1 MPTENRSSN
10 TEQMV
15 SVPLRLNEQ
24 QARDVQRFYDTCED
38 GQDYDVLKDR
48 MKALA
53 RIGLVR
59 SLGFGR
65 YELTDVG
72 CAAVNGLRDKVD
84 QPAAQHQGEPV
95 ALQHMAVS
103 EGGVLRWMTGR
114 KMQDCELYAMPDG
127 SAIRAKLYTHADA
140 GEVERLEAELAKL
153 RKLHDSAVTQMA
165 ERDALLREVVA
176 LDPRGEFMGWDLD
189 ARIDAALS
197 ASAEPSAPNKPCNHA
212 YRLGE
217 CTKCG
222 RISATE

>member
-65 YELTDVG
+65 YRLTDVG

-95 ALQHMAVS
+95 ALP
-103 EGGVLRWMTGR
+103 TC
-114 KMQDCELYAMPDG
+114 K
-127 SAIRAKLYTHADA
+127 AKLSMSHDWDQGYSDGWKGCLEEVAKLGPFYTHAGA
-140 GEVERLEAELAKL
+140 GELSGCAKT
-153 RKLHDSAVTQMA
+153 V
-165 ERDALLREVVA
+165 
-176 LDPRGEFMGWDLD
+176 G
-189 ARIDAALS
+189 
-197 ASAEPSAPNKPCNHA
+197 C
-212 YRLGE
+212 
-217 CTKCG
+217 
-222 RISATE
+222 